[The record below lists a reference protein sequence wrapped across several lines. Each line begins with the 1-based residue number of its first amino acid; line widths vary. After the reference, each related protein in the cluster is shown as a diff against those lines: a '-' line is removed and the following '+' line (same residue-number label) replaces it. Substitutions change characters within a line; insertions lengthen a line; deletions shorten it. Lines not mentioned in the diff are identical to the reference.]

1 MSFESAIHRAAVL
14 IKSLPQ
20 QQASRLLAKLDAED
34 LQTVFKRIRSLGTIS
49 EQQRQLA
56 IQKFLETAAGLA
68 SNTTSPTGKKS
79 GTAPAAGPFDFLCE
93 VSDEIRFHIL
103 VGEHPGLVATVLSF
117 LPTKLASATLN
128 SFEPETRVTV
138 LRRLCQLEKFDAQQ
152 IANISFQL
160 KSRLKR
166 LLHSD
171 RCREGGFNVATKL
184 LSCTDAATRE
194 SLIECL
200 DQQDPELARELNH
213 QILRF
218 EGLSQFSD
226 ADIKTILKWVDT
238 SLWAPALKNASMPV
252 RKKILKN
259 MDERPAE
266 ILNREIQSISEL
278 APHFSA
284 EAHSQV
290 IDTCIRLLE
299 SQQIRIPSS
308 RPVVEHAAAI

>member
-20 QQASRLLAKLDAED
+20 QQASRLLAKLDAQD
-34 LQTVFKRIRSLGTIS
+34 LQTVFKRIRSLGTIT

-68 SNTTSPTGKKS
+68 SNTTSSTGKKS
-79 GTAPAAGPFDFLCE
+79 ATSSAAGPFDFLCE
-93 VSDEIRFHIL
+93 VSDEIRFRIL
-103 VGEHPGLVATVLSF
+103 VGEHPRLVATVLSF
-117 LPTKLASATLN
+117 LPTRLASATLN
-128 SFEPETRVTV
+128 SFEPETRVMV

-166 LLHSD
+166 LLYSD

-200 DQQDPELARELNH
+200 DQQDPELARELNQ

-218 EGLSQFSD
+218 ENLSQFSD
-226 ADIKTILKWVDT
+226 TDIKTILKWVDT

-259 MDERPAE
+259 MGERPAE
-266 ILNREIQSISEL
+266 ILNREIQSIGEL
-278 APHFSA
+278 PPHFSA
-284 EAHSQV
+284 EAQSQV
-290 IDTCIRLLE
+290 IDTCIRLAE
-299 SQQIRIPSS
+299 SQQIRMPSG
-308 RPVVEHAAAI
+308 RQVVEHAVAS